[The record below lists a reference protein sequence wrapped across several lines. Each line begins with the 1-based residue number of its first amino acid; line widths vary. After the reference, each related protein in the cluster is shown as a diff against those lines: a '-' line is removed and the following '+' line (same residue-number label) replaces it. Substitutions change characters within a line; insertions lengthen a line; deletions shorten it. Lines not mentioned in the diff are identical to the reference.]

1 MSRLKFFRTS
11 ALGLALF
18 GLAATVAAQPVQVE
32 KAWTRATVPGQ
43 QGGGAFMTLTASEDL
58 QLVGG
63 STPLAEV
70 TEIHEMV
77 MDGDV
82 MRMRALDTLALPAG
96 QAVELKPGGLHVMF
110 MQLKQPLTE
119 GMQVPLTLQLRNSQ
133 GQASEL
139 SVQVPVQPLGS
150 GHESA
155 HETGHDKHHH

>member
-1 MSRLKFFRTS
+1 MLRWKFLRAP

-18 GLAATVAAQPVQVE
+18 GLVSAVAAQPVQVE
-32 KAWTRATVPGQ
+32 DAWTRATVPGQ

-63 STPLAEV
+63 STPLAGV
-70 TEIHEMV
+70 TEVHEMV

-82 MRMRALDTLALPAG
+82 MRMRPLDTLTLPAG

-119 GMQVPLTLQLRNSQ
+119 GMEVPLTLQLRNSQ

-139 SVQVPVQPLGS
+139 SVQVPVRPLGS
-150 GHESA
+150 GRESA
-155 HETGHDKHHH
+155 HEAGHDKHHH